1 MKKFF
6 LVVLATVLLTGSAM
20 AAVCGGDYIEAEGV
34 AYFDKKNPQSPN
46 EMRRIAI
53 MDAYRYLAEQVD
65 ALYVSAGSTVRNL
78 RDLDDEINTKVTAVL
93 RGAKIKEVIRE
104 RDGSFRAIVCMPAY
118 GSQSVA
124 SVVLKEVEVED
135 FPKPKVVNLPS
146 ASYTGLIIDCK
157 GKGLSQAIAPA
168 IKSVDGMEVYAYKN
182 LGYDTAVNRGMID
195 YSTSVTSGVERA
207 GSSPLVVKAVKV
219 SGDCD
224 VVVSA
229 ADADKIL
236 NANQAAH
243 FLNDCA
249 VVFVR

>member
-1 MKKFF
+1 MKKFL

-20 AAVCGGDYIEAEGV
+20 AAVLSECIEAEGV

-46 EMRRIAI
+46 AMRRIAI
-53 MDAYRYLAEQVD
+53 MDAYRYLAEEVD
-65 ALYVSAGSTVRNL
+65 TLYVSAGSTVRNM
-78 RDLDDEINTKVTAVL
+78 RDLDDEINTKVTAAL
-93 RGAKIKEVIRE
+93 RGAKVKEVIRE
-104 RDGSFRAIVCMPAY
+104 RDGSFRAIVRMPAY

-124 SVVLKEVEVED
+124 SAVLKEVEVED

-146 ASYTGLIIDCK
+146 VSYTGLIIDCK

-182 LGYDTAVNRGMID
+182 LGYDTTVNRGMID